1 MKEKKQTKVPMEVQF
16 DNSNLKDYSEKDLVK
31 MVNSTKG
38 NEDFKSVYPDA
49 DFIRELAYKYLQ
61 AKYDMDY
68 IPHGL
73 VVPHGVTIDD
83 LLDAYMKQSCV
94 GDASTGTQ
102 SDVDNIYI
110 NDTVRV
116 AMNEKKKRKT
126 LSMNAGTMQ
135 RWEKFTDEYPNKS
148 DYLSAACD
156 LFMDKFNAG
165 KIEMEPDWGMHR
177 E

>member
-1 MKEKKQTKVPMEVQF
+1 MQEKKQTKVPMEVQF

-38 NEDFKSVYPDA
+38 NEDFKAAYPEA
-49 DFIRELAYKYLQ
+49 TFTRELAYKYLQ

-83 LLDAYMKQSCV
+83 LLDAYKKQNCA
-94 GDASTGTQ
+94 GDDSKEMQ
-102 SDVDNIYI
+102 SDVGNIYTSDI
-110 NDTVRV
+110 VRV

-135 RWEKFTDEYPNKS
+135 RWEEFTKDYSNKG

-156 LFMDKFNAG
+156 LFMKKFESG
-165 KIEMEPDWGMHR
+165 KIEMEPDWGIHR
-177 E
+177 D